1 MKPSKMIRL
10 LRDGGSLK
18 LFDGTT
24 LTYKHGLIQRFW
36 PYKYSEQLNRV
47 QLIGLVKH
55 HIKKS
60 TQITTT
66 YQLAS

>member
-1 MKPSKMIRL
+1 
-10 LRDGGSLK
+10 
-18 LFDGTT
+18 
-24 LTYKHGLIQRFW
+24 
-36 PYKYSEQLNRV
+36 LNRV

-60 TQITTT
+60 NQIKTT

>member
-10 LRDGGSLK
+10 LREGGILK

-24 LTYKHGLIQRFW
+24 LTYNPGLIQRFW

-55 HIKKS
+55 QAKKEFV
-60 TQITTT
+60 
-66 YQLAS
+66 LVGP